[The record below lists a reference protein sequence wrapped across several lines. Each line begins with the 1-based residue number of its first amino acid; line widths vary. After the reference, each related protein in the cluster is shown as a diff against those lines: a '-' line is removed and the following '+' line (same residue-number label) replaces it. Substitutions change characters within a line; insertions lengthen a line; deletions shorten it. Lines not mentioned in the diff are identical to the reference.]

1 LAENEERVAD
11 RLGGKVLIATG
22 AGSGIGRASAIAM
35 AREGARVVIA
45 DVDEAGGRNTLAQI
59 ERLGGA
65 AAWIR
70 CDVSDADQVQ
80 DLVQR
85 TVDAFGRVDGAL
97 NNAGIM
103 GETCLTAECTLEN
116 WSRVIGVNLTGVWL
130 CLKYEIAQLTRQGG
144 GGSIV
149 NLASVGGLVGSIVS
163 PAYGASKHGVIG
175 LTRTAALQYAARGIR
190 INAICPSGVETPM
203 TKGAGG
209 ALEPRDPMARI
220 CQPEEVAEAVV
231 WLLSDA
237 ASFTTGH
244 ALTVDGGFT
253 AR

>member
-1 LAENEERVAD
+1 
-11 RLGGKVLIATG
+11 
-22 AGSGIGRASAIAM
+22 
-35 AREGARVVIA
+35 
-45 DVDEAGGRNTLAQI
+45 
-59 ERLGGA
+59 
-65 AAWIR
+65 
-70 CDVSDADQVQ
+70 
-80 DLVQR
+80 
-85 TVDAFGRVDGAL
+85 L

-103 GETCLTAECTLEN
+103 GETCLTADCTLDN
-116 WSRVIGVNLTGVWL
+116 WNRVIGVNLTGVWL
-130 CLKYEIAQLTRQGG
+130 CMKYEITRLMGQGV

-163 PAYGASKHGVIG
+163 PAYGASKHGVVG
-175 LTRTAALQYAARGIR
+175 LTRTAALQYAAHGIR
-190 INAICPSGVETPM
+190 INTVCPSGVETPM
-203 TKGAGG
+203 TTGFRG

-237 ASFTTGH
+237 PSFTTGH

>member
-1 LAENEERVAD
+1 MTD
-11 RLGGKVLIATG
+11 RLEGKVLIATG

-45 DVDEAGGRNTLAQI
+45 DVDESGGRSTLAEI
-59 ERLGGA
+59 ERQGGKA
-65 AAWIR
+65 TWIR
-70 CDVSDADQVQ
+70 CDVSREDQVR
-80 DLVQR
+80 DLVR
-85 TVDAFGRVDGAL
+85 HCVETFGRLDGAL

-103 GETCLTAECTLEN
+103 GETCLTAECTLDN
-116 WSRVIGVNLTGVWL
+116 WNRVIGVNLTGVWL
-130 CLKYEIAQLTRQGG
+130 CLKYEISQLISQGG

-175 LTRTAALQYAARGIR
+175 LTRTAALQYAPRGIR
-190 INAICPSGVETPM
+190 INAVCPSGVATPM
-203 TKGAGG
+203 TTGAGG

-220 CQPEEVAEAVV
+220 CQPEEVAEAVL